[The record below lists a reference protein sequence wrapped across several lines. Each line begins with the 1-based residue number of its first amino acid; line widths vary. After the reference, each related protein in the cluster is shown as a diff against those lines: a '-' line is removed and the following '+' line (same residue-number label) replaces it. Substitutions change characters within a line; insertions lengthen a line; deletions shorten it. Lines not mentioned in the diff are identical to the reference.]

1 MQEKLIISNILTL
14 QKNLIEILVHGVIES
29 STNNVTDLLRTQLN
43 DNLEMQNKIFKFM
56 ESHGWYNIENAPEHK
71 IQAAINK
78 LNSN

>member
-1 MQEKLIISNILTL
+1 MQDKLIITNVLTL
-14 QKNLIEILVHGVIES
+14 QKNLIGILVHGVIES
-29 STNNVTDLLRTQLN
+29 SNNKVTDSLRTQLN

-56 ESHGWYNIENAPEHK
+56 ESHGWYKTENAPEYK